1 MVRMWLVPLEKVINN
16 YINWFF
22 CDSDISSYK
31 THILKFS
38 IYVKLLN
45 KKRDI
50 YSEMSENNEK
60 EKKLEKWMK
69 TWDKI
74 KATLKE

>member
-1 MVRMWLVPLEKVINN
+1 MI
-16 YINWFF
+16 FF

-31 THILKFS
+31 TNILKFA

-50 YSEMSENNEK
+50 NSEMSENNEK

-74 KATLKE
+74 KDTLKE

>member
-1 MVRMWLVPLEKVINN
+1 MWLVPLKKVINN

-22 CDSDISSYK
+22 CDGDISSYK
-31 THILKFS
+31 TNIIIFA

-50 YSEMSENNEK
+50 NSGMSENDEK

-69 TWDKI
+69 T
-74 KATLKE
+74 

>member
-1 MVRMWLVPLEKVINN
+1 MWLVPLENVINN

-22 CDSDISSYK
+22 CDGDISSYK
-31 THILKFS
+31 TNIIIFA

-45 KKRDI
+45 KKREI
-50 YSEMSENNEK
+50 NSEMSENDEK

-69 TWDKI
+69 T
-74 KATLKE
+74 

>member
-1 MVRMWLVPLEKVINN
+1 MWLVPLEKVINN

-22 CDSDISSYK
+22 CDGDISSYK
-31 THILKFS
+31 TNIIIFAM
-38 IYVKLLN
+38 YVKLLN

-50 YSEMSENNEK
+50 NSGMSENDEK

-69 TWDKI
+69 T
-74 KATLKE
+74 